1 MKKIL
6 QFRWLFSI
14 ILIIGA
20 GVAFYF
26 SPDLTELAAEK
37 GDIQLPDGSPSED
50 ARQYMES
57 IGNDSEMMSL
67 VLEFDDNVASHQ
79 EEIESYIETLQS
91 LEDIENVSNPFDID
105 ADLRENLVSDD
116 TGVIII
122 PMEYTGNATIILDKA
137 QEIESLNPTDAD
149 VSMTSHEL
157 IQRTVEED
165 AMDGIRSTEIFTL
178 IVVVVVLLIM
188 FKSLVT
194 PIVPVIVVGIAYLI
208 GQSFVAW
215 FVEWFGFPI
224 SPQTQSFLI
233 VILFG
238 IGTDYCILLL
248 NRFKEELYL
257 HDKKEAVLN
266 TFKTGGRTV
275 FFSGISGA
283 IVFAVLYFANFEIY
297 RSAVG
302 VAVGVIFLLVALY
315 TILPTLMMI
324 FGKYIFWPNIKLKSV
339 GESKLWTPLGLFSI
353 KHPTRV
359 IFMVLL
365 VLGVTAFF
373 YNDDVN
379 FNAIEEISDTH
390 SAVHATNVISE
401 NFDQGQL
408 FPVQVIVKPDDSL
421 MTSDTLT
428 QIDAL
433 AETLSQLPEVS
444 EVQTF
449 TRPTGEAISEFSVQY
464 QLGEMRDGVTEL
476 NDGIGE
482 LSSGLDEMQEGLE
495 EITTGLGEM
504 QEGLDA
510 IEEGLTEA
518 SGSLTE
524 GLGEP
529 EAETEAT
536 EDAAEEQGLGDLADS
551 IELLNQSLGE
561 INEYLTFSGDIY
573 GVAAQLEEVEGGLA
587 QVQTGLEEAN
597 AALEAQQEAAG
608 GLDELATGLDDSAD
622 GIGEISEGLTEI
634 ESGLSE
640 STDSLDEI
648 ITSLGEMQD
657 GIDEIIEAMDDIT
670 ENDAVSTSGIHVP
683 EAYYTDGALGD
694 AVDHYVYND
703 EAVRL
708 DVLLAMDPYSREAM
722 QALDTIEDTIDKET
736 VRLGMDNTEVYYAG
750 VSSVNRDLDNVS
762 SADYM
767 RVVTIFIITLFLIL
781 AVMFRSF
788 ILPIYMIGS
797 IFITYF
803 ASYTLSSWL
812 LGFLGFG
819 DFNWAVPFF
828 SLIIFAALG
837 IDYSIFIID
846 RFTEEL
852 KRHSVR
858 EAIEMAVRKM
868 GVVVITAVIIL
879 SGTFAALFPSGIIIL
894 IQVASVIIF
903 SLLFYAFI
911 VLPLLIPAFVS
922 TFGRGNWWPF
932 RNPNADEKKDDYY
945 SW

>member
-50 ARQYMES
+50 ARQYLES
-57 IGNDSEMMSL
+57 LGNDTEVMSL
-67 VLEFDDNVASHQ
+67 VLEFDDDVTSHQ
-79 EEIESYIETLQS
+79 SEIESYIDTLES
-91 LEDIENVSNPFDID
+91 LEGVENVSNPFEIE

-122 PMEYTGNATIILDKA
+122 PMEYTGNATVILDKTR
-137 QEIESLNPTDAD
+137 EIESLNPTDGA
-149 VSMTSHEL
+149 VSITSHEL

-165 AMDGIRSTEIFTL
+165 AMDGIRSTEVFTL

-188 FKSLVT
+188 FRSLVT

-266 TFKTGGRTV
+266 TFKTGGKTV

-302 VAVGVIFLLVALY
+302 VAVGVLFLLIALY

-324 FGKYIFWPNIKLKSV
+324 FGKYIFWPNTKVKAAS
-339 GESKLWTPLGLFSI
+339 ESKLWTPLGLFSI

-359 IFMVLL
+359 IFIVLII
-365 VLGVTAFF
+365 LGVTAFF
-373 YNDDVN
+373 YDDDVN

-408 FPVQVIVKPDDSL
+408 FPVQVIVKPDGEL
-421 MTSDTLT
+421 MTSETLT
-428 QIDAL
+428 QIDTL
-433 AETLSQLPEVS
+433 SETLSKLPEVS

-449 TRPTGEAISEFSVQY
+449 TRPTGEAISEFSLQY

-476 NDGIGE
+476 NDGTGE
-482 LSSGLDEMQEGLE
+482 LSEGLGEMQEGLD
-495 EITTGLGEM
+495 EITTGLSEM
-504 QEGLDA
+504 KEGLDA

-518 SGSLTE
+518 SGSLTDGME
-524 GLGEP
+524 EP
-529 EAETEAT
+529 ELETT
-536 EDAAEEQGLGDLADS
+536 EEEAAEEQGLGDLVDS
-551 IELLNQSLGE
+551 IEFLNQSLGE

-573 GVAAQLEEVEGGLA
+573 GVSAQLEEVEGGLT
-587 QVQTGLEEAN
+587 QVQNGLALAVEEI
-597 AALEAQQEAAG
+597 EAQQGAAG
-608 GLDELATGLDDSAD
+608 GLGELARGLDDSAD

-634 ESGLSE
+634 EAGLTE
-640 STDSLDEI
+640 SSDGLEEI
-648 ITSLGEMQD
+648 ITALGEMQD
-657 GIDEIIEAMDDIT
+657 GVDEIIEAMDDIT
-670 ENDAVSTSGIHVP
+670 GNDAVSTSGMHIP
-683 EAYYTDGALGD
+683 EAYYTDDALGD

-703 EAVRL
+703 EAMRL
-708 DVLLAMDPYSREAM
+708 DVVLAMDPYSREAM
-722 QALDTIEDTIDKET
+722 AALDIIEDTVDKET
-736 VRLGMDNTEVYYAG
+736 IRLGMDDTEVYYAG

-762 SADYM
+762 SADYV
-767 RVVTIFIITLFLIL
+767 RVVTIFIITLFAIL
-781 AVMFRSF
+781 AVMFKSF
-788 ILPIYMIGS
+788 IIPIYMIGS

-819 DFNWAVPFF
+819 EFNWAVPFF

-858 EAIEMAVRKM
+858 GAIEMAVRKM

-911 VLPLLIPAFVS
+911 VLPLLIPAFVT

-932 RNPNADEKKDDYY
+932 RNPHADEKKDDYY